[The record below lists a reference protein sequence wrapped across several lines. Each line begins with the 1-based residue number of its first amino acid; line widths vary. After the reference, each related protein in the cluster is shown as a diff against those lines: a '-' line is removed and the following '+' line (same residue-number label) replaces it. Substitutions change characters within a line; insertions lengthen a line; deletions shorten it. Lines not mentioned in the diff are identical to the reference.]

1 MTTRVFLFPGQGSQ
15 KRGMGAEVFPLFP
28 ELVAVADAELGYS
41 LSELCLTD
49 AAGRLDNTRYTQP
62 ALFAVNSLMFL
73 NRLLAD
79 GRLPHFVAGH
89 SLGEYSALFAAGVF
103 DFQTGLRLVKRR
115 AELMAEAKGGAMAAV
130 IGLTKDQV
138 QELLRAAR
146 CETIDLANLNAP
158 TQVVLSGP
166 EAEILAVQGIMESGG
181 AQLFKK
187 LNVSGA
193 FHSRYMAEAGR
204 QFRAFLDQFEFAV
217 PRIPIVSNVTAKPCE
232 PGQQKDLL
240 ARQLTE
246 PVRWT
251 ESVQW
256 LLGQPNPEFHEV
268 GPGNVLAGLLRR
280 IQSAGTARPTPA
292 AVR

>member
-28 ELVAVADAELGYS
+28 ELVSLADHELGYS
-41 LSELCLTD
+41 LAELCLAD
-49 AAGRLDNTRYTQP
+49 SAGRLDHTRYTQP

-73 NRLLAD
+73 NRLLSD

-103 DFQTGLRLVKRR
+103 DFQTGLRLVKKR

-130 IGLTKDQV
+130 IGLTRDQV
-138 QELLRAAR
+138 QELLRSGG
-146 CETIDLANLNAP
+146 CESIDLANLNAP

-166 EAEILAVQGIMESGG
+166 EAAILSAQSVMESGG

-204 QFRAFLDQFEFAV
+204 QFRAFLDQFEFAT
-217 PRIPIVSNVTAKPCE
+217 PRIPVVSNVTAKPYE
-232 PGQQKDLL
+232 AGQQKDLL

-256 LLGQPNPEFHEV
+256 LLGRPTPEFHEV

-280 IQSAGTARPTPA
+280 IQSAGVERVTTPA
-292 AVR
+292 IR